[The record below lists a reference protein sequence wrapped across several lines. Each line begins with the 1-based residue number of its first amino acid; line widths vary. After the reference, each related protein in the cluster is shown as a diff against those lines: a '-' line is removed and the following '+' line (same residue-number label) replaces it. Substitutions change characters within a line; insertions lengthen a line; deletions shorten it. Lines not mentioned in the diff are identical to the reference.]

1 MPSISI
7 SKGRGS
13 LNHNNR
19 KFKTPN
25 VDASRTHRN
34 IVLVKPCQ
42 DTLQHVYHQL
52 FDDALQKYNDRQ
64 KRADRKISNY
74 LSHIQKSKQ
83 EKPFH
88 ELVVQIGNRENS
100 HDSYAELLKEYCQG
114 FEKRNPQ
121 MKIVGA
127 VIHMDEAT
135 PHLHLDYV
143 PYITGQKRGLETRVS
158 NDKAIKQMGYDNW
171 NVWKDNEVHS
181 LEQVLERHGLERT
194 IIGNTERHRTVDGY
208 KQEQRAIERNLRAI
222 NEQQIDIPT
231 PNVKKGFMGRET
243 VDYEDYLR
251 LQEQYQLVKKKSA
264 SLMGVNE
271 ALRGENKKLE
281 QKLGFIQNKP
291 YVAQNEVLRQ
301 DKEYYSFQNQN
312 LSQEVKSLKMQN
324 MKLRENMAIYKAD
337 NEELQRQVAGFKKVL
352 VVFYYHVRNALSQ
365 IHMTQQDSSKFLDSI
380 LQKIFRKP
388 SDAEKVIEDCRNF
401 CREKDYQKYSKDKPE
416 SIRDRIQL
424 AKQKQETHKND
435 GPRHKGMDLER

>member
-281 QKLGFIQNKP
+281 QKLGLIQNKP

-401 CREKDYQKYSKDKPE
+401 CHEKDYQKYSKDKPE

>member
-7 SKGRGS
+7 SKGLGS